1 MHFLYDLQ
9 IIIVIYRPSF
19 LSVRVAL
26 IDFKKVVSCELLFV
40 ALSKL
45 ENEEYILPDSG
56 SS

>member
-19 LSVRVAL
+19 LNVRVAL

>member
-9 IIIVIYRPSF
+9 IIIVIYGPSF
-19 LSVRVAL
+19 LNVRVAL

-45 ENEEYILPDSG
+45 ENEEYILPESG

>member
-9 IIIVIYRPSF
+9 IIIVIYGPSF
-19 LSVRVAL
+19 LNVRVAL
-26 IDFKKVVSCELLFV
+26 INFKKVVSCELLFV